1 MSKQLAEQKQV
12 FSFLKKSIDSQREQ
26 GNAMELM
33 LNQMMEIQG
42 SVNDTAAE
50 VRVLAR
56 QIKDEN
62 RLLPAEID
70 DLYMLVVEK
79 STELAKIRHHEE
91 DETFTKIVGRYRKNI
106 WSKMKKKFAT
116 SKYIHLKRIDFQPA
130 MDFVTNFDPEDYM

>member
-12 FSFLKKSIDSQREQ
+12 YSFLQKSIDNQREQ
-26 GNAMELM
+26 GNAMEMM
-33 LNQMMEIQG
+33 LNRMMEIENN
-42 SVNDTAAE
+42 VNETAAE
-50 VRVLAR
+50 MNVLAK

-79 STELAKIRHHEE
+79 STELAKNRHQEK
-91 DETFTKIVGRYRKNI
+91 DDVFTKIVGKYRKNI

-116 SKYIHLKRIDFQPA
+116 SKYIHLKRVDFQPA